1 MDKYLIRYSCLFLLF
16 FITACSD
23 KTNTLNIAVA
33 SNFEKTLQSIVKQY
47 QKINKDPEN
56 PLTINIIPG
65 SSGILANQISNN
77 APFDLFLSAD
87 TSKAQFLFEKKKL
100 THLPEVYAIGNLAL
114 WIPEQNSQG
123 DCLKKLSSIN
133 TLAIANPNTAPYGSL
148 AAKIINKNNIHVAK
162 IIYTANISQ
171 AYLYTKDNLAQAGF
185 IAYSMLEKDAKG
197 CIQVFQDSTLSQSM
211 LLLNKKAEK
220 LYHFILSK
228 KIQNLIHDSGYN
240 TETRLLK
247 NHNQ

>member
-1 MDKYLIRYSCLFLLF
+1 MDKYLIRFYCICLLF

-33 SNFEKTLQSIVKQY
+33 SNFEKTLQQIVKQY
-47 QKINKDPEN
+47 QQTNKETEN

-65 SSGILANQISNN
+65 SSGVLANQISNN

-87 TSKAQFLFEKKKL
+87 INKAQFVFEKMQL
-100 THLPEVYAIGNLAL
+100 TRLPEIYAIGNLAL
-114 WIPEQNSQG
+114 WIPKQNSQV

-148 AAKIINKNNIHVAK
+148 AAKIIDNNNVYVEKTIHV
-162 IIYTANISQ
+162 ANISQ
-171 AYLYTKDNLAQAGF
+171 AYLYTKDNLSQAGF
-185 IAYSMLEKDAKG
+185 VAYSMLEKNAKG
-197 CIQVFQDSTLSQSM
+197 CIQIFQDNTLSQSM

-228 KIQNLIHDSGYN
+228 KIQALIKNSGYN
-240 TETRLLK
+240 INT
-247 NHNQ
+247 